1 MRTDPA
7 PVLELRSVHKSFGAI
22 RALQDV
28 SFSVRPGEVIALVGD
43 NGAGKSTL
51 VKSISGL
58 YQPDAGEILIDGI
71 AHRFSS
77 PHEARECGV
86 ETVYQH
92 LSLIDTF
99 NVVDNFFLGRE
110 LHRRPRWLKVVDK
123 RQMTA
128 ETTRTLDGLHI
139 RIPSVTAPVSTLS
152 GGQRQAV
159 AVART
164 VAWGRH
170 IVLLDEPTA
179 ALGVEQSEQVLQ
191 LIARLADQG
200 VAVIV
205 ISHNMTEV
213 IRCSD
218 RVVVLRHGSLVG
230 DVPTAAASEHDLVTL
245 ITGGT
250 LGDRAWREEHEVET
264 QTGNE

>member
-1 MRTDPA
+1 MAMDRA
-7 PVLELRSVHKSFGAI
+7 PVLELRAVHKSFGAI
-22 RALQDV
+22 RALRGV
-28 SFSVRPGEVIALVGD
+28 SFAVCPGEVVALVGD

-58 YQPDAGEILIDGI
+58 YQPEAGEILIDGV
-71 AHRFSS
+71 AQRFSS

-99 NVVDNFFLGRE
+99 NVTDNFFLGRE
-110 LHRRPRWLKVVDK
+110 LYRRPRWLRIVDK
-123 RQMTA
+123 PRMAADTI
-128 ETTRTLDGLHI
+128 RTLDTLHI
-139 RIPSVTAPVSTLS
+139 RIPAVTAPVSTLS

-191 LIARLADQG
+191 LITRLADQG

-205 ISHNMTEV
+205 ISHNMNEV

-230 DVPTAAASEHDLVTL
+230 DVASNAATEHDLVTL

-250 LGDRAWREEHEVET
+250 LNGAGREAHDVAT
-264 QTGNE
+264 QTRNE